1 METESSMYAYTY
13 SSKRNEEINNIL
25 SKYAPKGE
33 DKMEQLRQLDQ
44 RVTQRGSVISIL
56 VGTISSLVFGIG
68 MCCTMLWTSYFAAG
82 IVIGVLGVIGVSS
95 AYPIYNYVVKKERA
109 KIADQVI
116 ALGNELLK

>member
-25 SKYAPKGE
+25 SKYAPKEE

-95 AYPIYNYVVKKERA
+95 AYPIYNYVVKKEQA

>member
-25 SKYAPKGE
+25 SKYAPKEE

-109 KIADQVI
+109 KIANQVI

>member
-25 SKYAPKGE
+25 SKYAPKEE

-95 AYPIYNYVVKKERA
+95 AYPIYNYVAKKERA

>member
-25 SKYAPKGE
+25 SKYAPKEE

-68 MCCTMLWTSYFAAG
+68 MCCTMLWSSYFAAG

>member
-25 SKYAPKGE
+25 SKYAPKEE

-44 RVTQRGSVISIL
+44 HVTQRGSVISIL

>member
-1 METESSMYAYTY
+1 METEGSMYAYTY

-25 SKYAPKGE
+25 SKYAPKEE

>member
-13 SSKRNEEINNIL
+13 SLKRNEEINNIL
-25 SKYAPKGE
+25 SKYAPKEE

>member
-25 SKYAPKGE
+25 SKYAPKEE

>member
-13 SSKRNEEINNIL
+13 SSKQNEEINNIL
-25 SKYAPKGE
+25 SKYAPKEE

-68 MCCTMLWTSYFAAG
+68 MCCTMLWSSYFAAG

>member
-13 SSKRNEEINNIL
+13 SSKQNEEINNIL
-25 SKYAPKGE
+25 SKYAPKEE

-68 MCCTMLWTSYFAAG
+68 MCCTMLWTSYFAEG

>member
-1 METESSMYAYTY
+1 MEKENSMYAYTY

-25 SKYAPKGE
+25 SKYAPKEE
-33 DKMEQLRQLDQ
+33 DKMERLRQLDQ

-56 VGTISSLVFGIG
+56 VGAISSLVFGIG
-68 MCCTMLWTSYFAAG
+68 MCCTMLWTGYFVAG

-95 AYPIYNYVVKKERA
+95 AYPIYNHVVKKERA
-109 KIADQVI
+109 KIADQVM